1 MTEVTHP
8 SGYATPQAMWAA
20 VRSRGR
26 TAARATGIP
35 ADKLQ
40 RQFVYDRFLA
50 RLFTYAP
57 DGDWVL
63 KGGTALLARV
73 RTARHSLDIDLFRR
87 TGTLETAV
95 DELHA
100 AAAVDL
106 ADHFRFVIA
115 PGAPRF
121 QDERPGQPDSQ
132 LATVKIA
139 GYAGVTKAADFSV
152 DLVIGSIITGA
163 PELRQSAPTI
173 AMPGLE
179 SPRCLL
185 YPMADHIAD
194 KICATFELHTAAG
207 LPSSRFRDLADLV
220 VIART
225 QHVDADALRT
235 AITAE
240 TAHRGLDPII
250 RWSCP
255 ATWAA
260 PYARIARD
268 IPECRDHR
276 TFAAATAFVATF
288 LDPVLAE
295 DLSGAAWDPV
305 SHRWISNSMIDC

>member
-8 SGYATPQAMWAA
+8 SGYATPQAMWEA

-26 TAARATGIP
+26 TAAKATGIP
-35 ADKLQ
+35 ANKLQ

-95 DELHA
+95 DELRA
-100 AAAVDL
+100 ATDL
-106 ADHFRFVIA
+106 DLDDHFRFVFA
-115 PGAPRF
+115 PAAPKF

-139 GYAGVTKAADFSV
+139 GYAGVTKVTDFSV
-152 DLVIGSIITGA
+152 DLVIGSIITGV
-163 PELRQSAPTI
+163 PEPRQSAPTI

-179 SPRCLL
+179 PPRCLL
-185 YPMADHIAD
+185 YPVADHIAD
-194 KICATFELHTAAG
+194 KVCATFELHTAAG
-207 LPSSRFRDLADLV
+207 LPSSRFRDLVDLV

-225 QHVDADALRT
+225 QRVDADALRT

-240 TAHRGLDPII
+240 SAHRGLAPITS
-250 RWSCP
+250 WSCP
-255 ATWAA
+255 DTWAGR
-260 PYARIARD
+260 YSRLARD
-268 IPECRDHR
+268 VAECQEHR
-276 TFAAATAFVATF
+276 TYRTATAFVATF
-288 LDPVLAE
+288 LDPVLV
-295 DLSGAAWDPV
+295 DGLTGATWDPAQR
-305 SHRWISNSMIDC
+305 RWTSNSETSS